1 MWFMYVTRVPNRS
14 SAPAVLLRESWREGG
29 KVKTRTLAN
38 LTDWPDAKVEA
49 LRRVLRGETMIVAA
63 ERVEIER
70 ALPHGHVVATLGMVR
85 QLALDRLLPRRP
97 ERLAKLALAL
107 IVARV
112 VEPAAKLSTARQL
125 SGATASHSL
134 GAVLGLAEV
143 DEDELYRALDG
154 LGAAQPAI
162 EKALARRHLKDGTL
176 VLYDVTSS
184 YLEGRCCE
192 LARRGYSRD
201 GRPDRPQI
209 VFGLLCAADG
219 CPVAVEVFA
228 GDTGDPKTLA
238 TQIDKLKK
246 RFGLK
251 RVVLVGDRGMITSAR
266 IEEELKPA
274 GLDWITALRA
284 PAIQALAAEG
294 GPLQLSLFDDRDMAE
309 ISSPDFPGERLV
321 VCRNPD
327 LAAER
332 ARTREDLLA
341 ATEKDLAKIKAATT
355 RARNPL
361 RGEAAIALRVGA
373 VLGRRKVAKHF
384 RLTITEETLS
394 FVRDAAAIARE
405 AALDGFYVLRTSVP
419 AETLNA
425 ATTVL
430 AYKSL
435 AHVERAFRSLKSI
448 DLDIRPVHH
457 RLAGRVRAHVFLC
470 MLAYY
475 VAWHMRRKLAPLLFE
490 DHDREAAAA
499 ARTSPVAAAEVSP
512 AARAKARARKT
523 EDGQPVHSFRTLL
536 ADLATLTRNTVRFG
550 DALPMTVLS
559 RPTPIQQRAFD
570 LLGAALTP

>member
-1 MWFMYVTRVPNRS
+1 MYVTRVPNRS
-14 SAPAVLLRESWREGG
+14 SPPAILLRESYREGG
-29 KVKTRTLAN
+29 RVKTRTLAN
-38 LTDWPDAKVEA
+38 LSNWTGAKVEA
-49 LRRVLRGETMIVAA
+49 LKRVLRGERLLVPAD
-63 ERVEIER
+63 RFEIER
-70 ALPHGHVVATLGMVR
+70 ALPHGHVAAVLGQVR
-85 QLALDRLLPRRP
+85 QLGLDRLLPRRP
-97 ERLAKLALAL
+97 ERLGKLALAL

-112 VEPAAKLSTARQL
+112 IEPAAKLSTARQL
-125 SGATASHSL
+125 SEATASHSL
-134 GAVLGLAEV
+134 GAVLGLGEV
-143 DEDELYRALDG
+143 DEDELYRALDV

-162 EKALARRHLKDGTL
+162 ERALARWHLKNGTL

-192 LARRGYSRD
+192 LGQRGYSRD

-251 RVVLVGDRGMITSAR
+251 RVVLVGDRGMITGAR
-266 IEEELKPA
+266 IDEELKPA
-274 GLDWITALRA
+274 GLNWITALRA
-284 PAIQALAAEG
+284 PAIQALAVEG

-321 VCRNPD
+321 ACRNPD

-332 ARTREDLLA
+332 ARKRDDLLA
-341 ATEKDLAKIKAATT
+341 ATEGDLAKIQAATT
-355 RARNPL
+355 RVRRPL
-361 RGEAAIALRVGA
+361 RGEAAIALKVGA

-384 RLTITEETLS
+384 RLTISEETLS
-394 FVRDAAAIARE
+394 FVRNEAAITAE

-419 AETLNA
+419 ANDLDA
-425 ATTVL
+425 GASVL

-435 AHVERAFRSLKSI
+435 AQVERAFRSLKSI

-475 VAWHMRRKLAPLLFE
+475 VQWHMRRKLAPLLFE
-490 DHDREAAAA
+490 DHDRPAAAA
-499 ARTSPVAAAEVSP
+499 ARTSPVASAQVSA

-523 EDGQPVHSFRTLL
+523 EDGKPVHSFRTLV

-550 DALPMTVLS
+550 DNLPMTVLS
-559 RPTPIQQRAFD
+559 RSTPLQQRAFD
-570 LLGAALTP
+570 LLAVALTP

>member
-1 MWFMYVTRVPNRS
+1 M
-14 SAPAVLLRESWREGG
+14 
-29 KVKTRTLAN
+29 
-38 LTDWPDAKVEA
+38 
-49 LRRVLRGETMIVAA
+49 
-63 ERVEIER
+63 
-70 ALPHGHVVATLGMVR
+70 
-85 QLALDRLLPRRP
+85 
-97 ERLAKLALAL
+97 
-107 IVARV
+107 
-112 VEPAAKLSTARQL
+112 
-125 SGATASHSL
+125 AS
-134 GAVLGLAEV
+134 
-143 DEDELYRALDG
+143 
-154 LGAAQPAI
+154 Q
-162 EKALARRHLKDGTL
+162 KRH
-176 VLYDVTSS
+176 
-184 YLEGRCCE
+184 EGRCCE
-192 LARRGYSRD
+192 LGQRGYSRD

-251 RVVLVGDRGMITSAR
+251 RVVLVGDRGMITGAR
-266 IEEELKPA
+266 IDEELKPA

-284 PAIQALAAEG
+284 PATQALAVEG

-332 ARTREDLLA
+332 ARKRDDLLA
-341 ATEKDLAKIKAATT
+341 ATEGDLANIQAATT
-355 RARNPL
+355 RL
-361 RGEAAIALRVGA
+361 RHPFRGPRSRSRSAPCWGVA
-373 VLGRRKVAKHF
+373 KVAKHF
-384 RLTITEETLS
+384 RLTISEETLG
-394 FVRDAAAIARE
+394 FVRNEAAIAAE

-419 AETLNA
+419 ANNLDA
-425 ATTVL
+425 GAFVL

-435 AHVERAFRSLKSI
+435 AQVERAFRSLKSI

-475 VAWHMRRKLAPLLFE
+475 VQWHMRRKLAPLLFE
-490 DHDREAAAA
+490 DHDRPAAAA
-499 ARTSPVAAAEVSP
+499 ARTSPVASAQVSA

-523 EDGQPVHSFRTLL
+523 EDGQPVHSFRTLI

-550 DALPMTVLS
+550 DNLPMTVLS
-559 RPTPIQQRAFD
+559 RPTPLQQRAFD
-570 LLGAALTP
+570 LLAVALTP